1 MFLKWDD
8 SVFTIV
14 CLHPGDLVVSRSE
27 KKFKR
32 SILFMNGDL
41 TWTILQNA
49 SVIDCSKR
57 ILNSK
62 RI

>member
-8 SVFTIV
+8 SVLTIV

-32 SILFMNGDL
+32 SIYSWMEIWHEQFFKMYLL
-41 TWTILQNA
+41 
-49 SVIDCSKR
+49 
-57 ILNSK
+57 
-62 RI
+62 